1 MLPLVGPLLD
11 GRFLLAQVEDAVVM
25 YDHDNKRPRGFGF
38 ITFSTEEAVDGV
50 FSGGTMQTLH
60 DKPIEIKRAVPRDQM
75 GPQTRGAVGG
85 RGSYLASATRSVG
98 SSRPLG
104 FSFPGAAGFSP
115 TGLSGRGYMGLGLGG
130 LNGGMSAQDFSRAS
144 SDILTQMLAGG
155 PGLANL
161 AQSISQGLAAQGLG
175 NGGSLGG
182 QPLGLQQHNLML
194 GNHGQA
200 QQQSLGNSA
209 LSAQMGRMGL
219 GNGFQLG
226 QQQRSSA
233 PAASPTSG
241 SLRQSSLEDAF
252 PGAFSLAPSMP
263 EQQQQPRQHLQS
275 PGQLQSPQHLQ
286 SPGHGSAFA
295 NPAFNQG
302 YRDEGA
308 GLGTSAVS
316 ALSRDLSGAFSG
328 SFTPHK
334 ESSMA
339 APEHQWSM
347 SSV

>member
-1 MLPLVGPLLD
+1 
-11 GRFLLAQVEDAVVM
+11 M

-85 RGSYLASATRSVG
+85 RGSYLASVSRSVG
-98 SSRPLG
+98 NPRPMG
-104 FSFPGAAGFSP
+104 FSFPGAGFSP
-115 TGLSGRGYMGLGLGG
+115 TGLSGRGYVGLGLGG
-130 LNGGMSAQDFSRAS
+130 LNGGVGGQDFTRAS
-144 SDILTQMLAGG
+144 SDILTQMLANNTA
-155 PGLANL
+155 GLANL

-175 NGGSLGG
+175 NGGSLGHQG
-182 QPLGLQQHNLML
+182 LGLGQHNLMM
-194 GNHGQA
+194 GNQA
-200 QQQSLGNSA
+200 QQQNLGNSA
-209 LSAQMGRMGL
+209 LSAQMGRMSL
-219 GNGFQLG
+219 GNGFPLG
-226 QQQRSSA
+226 GGQQRSSA
-233 PAASPTSG
+233 PAVSPTSA
-241 SLRQSSLEDAF
+241 SLRQNSLEEAF
-252 PGAFSLAPSMP
+252 QGAFSLAPSMA
-263 EQQQQPRQHLQS
+263 EQQPRH
-275 PGQLQSPQHLQ
+275 LQSPQHLQ
-286 SPGHGSAFA
+286 SPGHLQQSPGHGSAFA
-295 NPAFNQG
+295 NSQVFNQG
-302 YRDEGA
+302 YRDDGA

-339 APEHQWSM
+339 PPEHQWSM